1 MNERLFDGK
10 GEIYAQFR
18 PSYPPALF
26 DFLRDN
32 GVLNPSSDAADI
44 GAGTGI
50 FTRLLASRVRSVLAV
65 EPNDDMRR
73 EGMRLCPGNVRFVS
87 GSAESAGL
95 PDASLDL
102 VTAAQAFHW
111 FDRDAFR
118 TECRRILRPGG
129 WVLLVWNQRDE
140 NSPLI
145 RALAD
150 LNRKFCPRFKGFSS
164 GGNYDVDGFF
174 QGRFRQASFPNDSQC
189 TEEAFIGRCLSSSY
203 APGSDDLPY
212 RQALSGLFRRSC
224 QEGVLSYPYV
234 TVCFFGRLSD
244 LEGDAIL

>member
-10 GEIYAQFR
+10 GEIYARFR

-26 DFLRDN
+26 EFLQEN
-32 GVLNPSSDAADI
+32 GVLHPSCDAADI

-73 EGMRLCPGNVRFVS
+73 EGLRLCPDNVRYVC
-87 GSAESAGL
+87 GGAESTGL
-95 PDASLDL
+95 PDGSLDL
-102 VTAAQAFHW
+102 IAAAQAFHW

-150 LNRKFCPRFKGFSS
+150 LNREFCPRFQGFSK
-164 GGNYDVDGFF
+164 GGNYDVNGFF
-174 QGRFRQASFPNDSQC
+174 QGRFQQASFPNDTLCS
-189 TEEAFIGRCLSSSY
+189 EDAFIGRCLSSSY
-203 APGSDDLPY
+203 APASDDIPY
-212 RQALSGLFRRSC
+212 RQALSGLFRRFSHD
-224 QEGVLSYPYV
+224 GVLAYPYV
-234 TVCFFGRLSD
+234 TVCFFGRLS
-244 LEGDAIL
+244 ESGAGAIL

>member
-1 MNERLFDGK
+1 MNENRFDGK
-10 GEIYAQFR
+10 GELYARFR

-26 DFLRDN
+26 DFLRDA
-32 GVLNPSSDAADI
+32 GVLNPSAHAADI

-50 FTRLLASRVRSVLAV
+50 FTRLLASRVHSVLAV

-87 GSAESAGL
+87 GSAESTGL

-102 VTAAQAFHW
+102 IAAAQAFHW
-111 FDRDAFR
+111 FGRDAFR

-129 WVLLVWNQRDE
+129 WVLLVWNRRDE

-150 LNRKFCPRFKGFSS
+150 VNREFCPRFKGFSG
-164 GGNYDVDGFF
+164 GGNHDPEDFF
-174 QGRFRQASFPNDSQC
+174 QGRFRQASFPNDSLC

-203 APGSDDLPY
+203 APGPDCLPY
-212 RQALSGLFRRSC
+212 RQALSALFRRFC
-224 QEGVLSYPYV
+224 REGVLSYPYV
-234 TVCFFGRLSD
+234 TVCFFGRLSED
-244 LEGDAIL
+244 GADVLL